1 MWLLIRAAPF
11 HSDSSVSPGRPH
23 RERELW
29 AGQSGPLPG
38 LATLSQPLKGV
49 AGDYMVSFLYITL
62 TLTLLLICIARYM
75 NIARI

>member
-62 TLTLLLICIARYM
+62 LICIARYM
-75 NIARI
+75 KIARI